1 MAPAFVASKRG
12 SLNALSSAFLPRVL
26 AAGVLCAGAVSG
38 QSQWLAVGNGAQP
51 DALASPG
58 FTYDAARQVMVLFGG
73 DTDAGVLDRTWTW
86 NGTSW
91 TERFPAIR
99 PSARTMSGM
108 VYDQARQRVVLFG
121 GYGNGNLN
129 DTWEWD
135 GTTWT
140 QRLPANAPTP
150 RGAVAMAYD
159 SVRQRTVLFGGGLG
173 GFMMPTFSD
182 TWEWDGV
189 DWSQRAPSQSP
200 PSSRSGAMVFDS
212 QRGVCVLFGGLT
224 ASYQKV
230 GSTWEWNGV
239 AWTQRFPGNAPSP
252 RFAHGMAYDSVRQ
265 RTVLFGG
272 GADAGELADTW
283 EYDGVQWSLQAPSAS
298 PSGRAYHNL
307 AYDPIRARIVL
318 RGSRRAE
325 TWEYQAAAGALATY
339 APFGSGCAGWAGT
352 PWLTAN
358 GNRPVL
364 GQPFALSLYNLP
376 PDHST
381 LVCFGLSNSNWSGVP
396 LPASLAAV
404 GAPGCT
410 LLVSPDW
417 LGPVFNWAGY
427 ATWTLTI
434 PAVPALAGA
443 TFFQQAAAID
453 HSNALGL
460 VFTNGGA
467 GVVGDH

>member
-1 MAPAFVASKRG
+1 
-12 SLNALSSAFLPRVL
+12 
-26 AAGVLCAGAVSG
+26 
-38 QSQWLAVGNGAQP
+38 
-51 DALASPG
+51 
-58 FTYDAARQVMVLFGG
+58 
-73 DTDAGVLDRTWTW
+73 
-86 NGTSW
+86 
-91 TERFPAIR
+91 
-99 PSARTMSGM
+99 
-108 VYDQARQRVVLFG
+108 
-121 GYGNGNLN
+121 
-129 DTWEWD
+129 
-135 GTTWT
+135 
-140 QRLPANAPTP
+140 
-150 RGAVAMAYD
+150 
-159 SVRQRTVLFGGGLG
+159 LG

-434 PAVPALAGA
+434 PAAPALAGA